1 MKRLLVMVAAALVL
15 SACNKDCEPQA
26 GATGAEPARYGR
38 AGGRMGG
45 L

>member
-26 GATGAEPARYGR
+26 PSQQKRSNGNW
-38 AGGRMGG
+38 
-45 L
+45 